1 MASSSSPSAGKAG
14 DGDGGRGR
22 GRGNRGGRPW
32 ERSLVCVLKAL
43 RGMEVLVELQN
54 DAVIRGS
61 LDDCDDVMK
70 SVSSCP
76 LSLSLILAQ
85 FSD

>member
-1 MASSSSPSAGKAG
+1 MANQYGPSSSSSSGRAG
-14 DGDGGRGR
+14 DGGGGRGR
-22 GRGNRGGRPW
+22 GRGGRPW

-70 SVSSCP
+70 SVSSP
-76 LSLSLILAQ
+76 LSLLAQ
-85 FSD
+85 SSA